1 MKDKTIVLE
10 VGLWRFSL
18 AQYRGGGGYR
28 LHILGDTKYYDVFVD
43 LYACLVLL
51 DVLLFFLIN
60 LCTYDINIIHYD
72 IHS

>member
-1 MKDKTIVLE
+1 MSLRLDCG
-10 VGLWRFSL
+10 GLAL
-18 AQYRGGGGYR
+18 LNIEGGGYR

>member
-1 MKDKTIVLE
+1 MSLRLDCG
-10 VGLWRFSL
+10 GLAL
-18 AQYRGGGGYR
+18 LNIEGGGGYR